1 MEDQE
6 ILDIYGNAGW
16 ELTQI
21 YTEPQCHYPVVKIK
35 MYFKRE
41 INPYRFYQYYYYSV
55 LFGRAFY
62 LYMIIDTYNHLG

>member
-1 MEDQE
+1 MKKYEYLSIDPDEFIGSSRGMDDQE

-35 MYFKRE
+35 
-41 INPYRFYQYYYYSV
+41 INKGCKITKISMFINS
-55 LFGRAFY
+55 
-62 LYMIIDTYNHLG
+62 

>member
-1 MEDQE
+1 MKKYEYLAIDPDEFIGSSRGMEDQE
-6 ILDIYGNAGW
+6 VLDIYGNAGW

-41 INPYRFYQYYYYSV
+41 INPYRFYQY
-55 LFGRAFY
+55 
-62 LYMIIDTYNHLG
+62 